1 MPTFNSIV
9 FGYFLSAVYLL
20 TEQKIT
26 SNYLLLAKLTGK
38 MTKSIKNTYNNK
50 LVKQNNHKYREK
62 KQKRIRNKIN

>member
-9 FGYFLSAVYLL
+9 FGYFLSAGYLL

-50 LVKQNNHKYREK
+50 LVKESNHKYEK
-62 KQKRIRNKIN
+62 KTEKNTK